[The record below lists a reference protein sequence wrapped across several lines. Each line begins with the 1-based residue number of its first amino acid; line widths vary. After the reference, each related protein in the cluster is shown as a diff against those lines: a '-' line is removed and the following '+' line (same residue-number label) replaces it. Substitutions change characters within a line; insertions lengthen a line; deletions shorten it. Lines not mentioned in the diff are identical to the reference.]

1 MKRVVITGANGTIGT
16 VLRRGLTD
24 YDITPI
30 DLPEVDAGDYE
41 RLLQVFLG
49 HDVVVHLAWNG
60 KIENFRSGKID
71 PNNNLMT
78 FNVYRAAI
86 EAKVPRVVMAS
97 SVHADNFYKWR
108 GPGLLTPDIT
118 IGPDSPY
125 GASKVFMEAL
135 GRHYTQQG
143 LEVVCIRFG
152 GVNPRDT
159 LEVEEEG
166 YGRVWLSHRDCVAL
180 VKTCIDAP
188 KIPNNFLIVYGVSNN
203 SQKVHDYSNPLGWLP
218 KDDADRRL

>member
-1 MKRVVITGANGTIGT
+1 MKRVAITGANGTIGT
-16 VLRRGLTD
+16 VLRRGLVG

-30 DLPEVDAGDYE
+30 DLSETDVRDYE
-41 RLLQVFLG
+41 RLLEVFPE

-60 KIENFRSGKID
+60 KTENFRSGNID

-86 EAKVPRVVMAS
+86 ETKVPRVVMAS
-97 SVHADNFYKWR
+97 SIHADSFYKWS
-108 GPGLLTPDIT
+108 GPELLTPDT
-118 IGPDSPY
+118 LIGPDSPY

-135 GRHYTQQG
+135 GRYHAQQG

-166 YGRVWLSHRDCVAL
+166 YNKVWLSHGDCVAL
-180 VKTCIDAP
+180 VRTCIDTP
-188 KIPNNFLIVYGVSNN
+188 KIPNNFLIIYGVSNN
-203 SQKVHDYSNPLGWLP
+203 SQRVHDYSNPLGWLP
-218 KDDADRRL
+218 KDDANGMK